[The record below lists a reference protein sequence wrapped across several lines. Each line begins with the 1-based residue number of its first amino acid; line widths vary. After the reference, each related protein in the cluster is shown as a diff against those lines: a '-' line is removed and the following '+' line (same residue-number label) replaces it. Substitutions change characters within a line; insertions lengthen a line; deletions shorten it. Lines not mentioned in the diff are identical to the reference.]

1 MRPHNRTTLHFIC
14 ATFTVAALA
23 CVFAVCFAGQ
33 AKTDN
38 AADTKPS
45 TEKLDGNNK
54 CYVCHPS
61 LRTEEITTAHLDI
74 AITCDE
80 CHGPSIEH
88 MHDEML
94 MTEPDLLFGRAEVNK
109 MCSNPTCHAPGG
121 NRDVYGLQDHKDK
134 AKAEAFY
141 KQWLSRTRP
150 NGRAVTPDSVCTD
163 CHGTHNL
170 DKATKTRPEDAESAD
185 WVQLFNGQDLTG
197 WQKSGSAS
205 WTVDNG
211 RIIAAPGPEGQG
223 GDLLT
228 KAEYQ
233 DYLLAVTFRVDQP
246 TRLPPP
252 FLLSPAATSCDV
264 SRSGKQ
270 ESRGEVHAGI
280 WLHNRESQPG
290 PRIEILDGAE
300 LTAFTG
306 SVFMPGKGRVLVN
319 LRDDLLDRQGYNTI
333 SVRVE
338 GDRIQAWL
346 NGEEIGAVRVP
357 VPAKGHI
364 GLHLEKCLSSEP
376 GQLAV
381 REVLVQRLGKSEQ
394 EPAEPGA

>member
-1 MRPHNRTTLHFIC
+1 VRARNRTTLHFVWGI
-14 ATFTVAALA
+14 FIVAAVA
-23 CVFAVCFAGQ
+23 CVLAVCFAGQ
-33 AKTDN
+33 AKTNN
-38 AADTKPS
+38 ATDTKPG

-61 LRTEEITTAHLDI
+61 LRTEELTTAHLDI
-74 AITCDE
+74 GITCDG

-94 MTEPDLLFGRAEVNK
+94 MTEPDLLFGRTEVDK
-109 MCSNPTCHAPGG
+109 MCSNRTCHAPGE
-121 NRDVYGLQDHKDK
+121 NRDAYGLQDHKDR

-170 DKATKTRPEDAESAD
+170 DKATKTQPEDAESAD

-205 WTVDNG
+205 WAVDNG
-211 RIIAAPGPEGQG
+211 RIIGTPGPEGQAG
-223 GDLLT
+223 ELLT

-246 TRLPPP
+246 TRLP
-252 FLLSPAATSCDV
+252 DE
-264 SRSGKQ
+264 Q
-270 ESRGEVHAGI
+270 VHAGI
-280 WLHNRESQPG
+280 WLHNSESQPG
-290 PRIEILDGAE
+290 PRIEILDGDE
-300 LTAFTG
+300 LTAYTG

-319 LRDDLLDRQGYNTI
+319 LRDDLIDRQGYNTI

-338 GDRIQAWL
+338 GGRIQVWL
-346 NGEEIGAVRVP
+346 NGEEIGAVRMP
-357 VPAKGHI
+357 GPAKGRI
-364 GLHLEKCLSSEP
+364 GLRLERQQGGGA
-376 GQLAV
+376 GQIQV

-394 EPAEPGA
+394 EAAEPGVPHVERGAN

>member
-1 MRPHNRTTLHFIC
+1 
-14 ATFTVAALA
+14 
-23 CVFAVCFAGQ
+23 VFAVCFAGQ
-33 AKTDN
+33 AKSSN
-38 AADTKPS
+38 AADAKPG

-61 LRTEEITTAHLDI
+61 LRAEELTTAHLDI

-88 MHDEML
+88 MQDEML
-94 MTEPDLLFGRAEVNK
+94 MTEPDLLFGRTEVNK

-121 NRDVYGLQDHKDK
+121 NRDVYALQDHKDR

-141 KQWLSRTRP
+141 KQWLNRTRP

-170 DKATKTRPEDAESAD
+170 DKATKTQPEDAESAD

-211 RIIAAPGPEGQG
+211 RIIATPGADGQD

-233 DYLLAVTFRVDQP
+233 DYLLAVTFRTDQP
-246 TRLPPP
+246 I
-252 FLLSPAATSCDV
+252 
-264 SRSGKQ
+264 
-270 ESRGEVHAGI
+270 HAGI

-290 PRIEILDGAE
+290 PRIEILDSQE
-300 LTAFTG
+300 LTGFTG
-306 SVFMPGKGRVLVN
+306 SVFMPGKGRVLAN
-319 LRDDLLDRQGYNTI
+319 LRDDLLDHEGYNTI

-338 GDRIQAWL
+338 RDRPLTAEDAEAAEQESRLKISAFSAPSAVRIRIQVWL
-346 NGEEIGAVRVP
+346 NGEEIGAVRTP
-357 VPAKGHI
+357 GPAKGRI
-364 GLHLEKCLSSEP
+364 GLHIEKHLSSEP
-376 GQLAV
+376 GHLAV
-381 REVLVQRLGKSEQ
+381 REVLIRRLGEPEKNTA
-394 EPAEPGA
+394 EPAVSSSVGRTYRHSECG